1 MTPLYFLHN
10 SHLTSTHTTE
20 TLSGALTTYLCPTQP
35 YWSQLV
41 FYSLSFSFF
50 SFVFILQLHK
60 TLQGWKVNPMR
71 GEDYQVVH
79 SEPLVLME
87 NAALSSQPPR
97 TLLHSNLRVFSS
109 WCAHLHTDKVTLKL
123 LRPVAAKRH
132 LTLQKEHY
140 KSKPPGVNSPA
151 SGSKRLISLD
161 LRERERER
169 KSRCVSG
176 STSIQQ
182 TTRVESTGAAV
193 EVFTAPWRERES
205 EGEKEREGEGTVSW
219 QAVWEERRGEETVT
233 ECRRKPL
240 TGPNTPPAFLFLG
253 GGSYRGNLWP
263 HVKLGVER
271 KR

>member
-1 MTPLYFLHN
+1 
-10 SHLTSTHTTE
+10 
-20 TLSGALTTYLCPTQP
+20 
-35 YWSQLV
+35 
-41 FYSLSFSFF
+41 
-50 SFVFILQLHK
+50 
-60 TLQGWKVNPMR
+60 MR

-193 EVFTAPWRERES
+193 EVFTAPWRERERAR
-205 EGEKEREGEGTVSW
+205 ERKREKERAQS
-219 QAVWEERRGEETVT
+219 ADRPSERRGEERRQSRSAEENLSLDRTLLLPSSSSVVEVT
-233 ECRRKPL
+233 EE
-240 TGPNTPPAFLFLG
+240 
-253 GGSYRGNLWP
+253 NLWP